1 MKFTDLT
8 QFHWF
13 LFITCIKKIVEK
25 LKYRFWSLERR
36 GLYNSTGN
44 SETPVANR
52 RAQSLQFQRRRYLLH
67 GPCCCISR
75 VESTSVSAAIN
86 GNTICC
92 TERDASSW
100 CFNQIFLHSRLSNQV
115 HSTASL
121 QYYSVG
127 ADVISIPSTISS

>member
-52 RAQSLQFQRRRYLLH
+52 RAQSLQFQRRRYLLY
-67 GPCCCISR
+67 CISP
-75 VESTSVSAAIN
+75 EGSTSVSAAIN
-86 GNTICC
+86 GNIICC
-92 TERDASSW
+92 TDRAASGCNFKS
-100 CFNQIFLHSRLSNQV
+100 F
-115 HSTASL
+115 STAGS
-121 QYYSVG
+121 
-127 ADVISIPSTISS
+127 SIKSTAQPVYRIEVMLMLYLFHLPFHINSIRI